1 MPKFG
6 SVSLLGLF
14 DFKGGR
20 MVRIILKFPSNSEI
34 SRLTAS
40 WSWRWVPCKISPL
53 VSPYL
58 TQFSP
63 GGTFLRM
70 IHHSLLSLCLALTKH
85 WNGRCFT
92 NLLKWKYIFRKG
104 ERGLTCVQVKKRAW
118 SSYGGT
124 VEMNPTRNHEVSG
137 SIPGLTQWVKD
148 LVFLWAVV

>member
-1 MPKFG
+1 MGFSQVWASDWLYLPSHLWLWNMVYSLSHQMTFQAYRLPQGEREMPKFG

-53 VSPYL
+53 VTPYL

-63 GGTFLRM
+63 GGTFLGM

-92 NLLKWKYIFRKG
+92 NLLK
-104 ERGLTCVQVKKRAW
+104 
-118 SSYGGT
+118 
-124 VEMNPTRNHEVSG
+124 
-137 SIPGLTQWVKD
+137 
-148 LVFLWAVV
+148 